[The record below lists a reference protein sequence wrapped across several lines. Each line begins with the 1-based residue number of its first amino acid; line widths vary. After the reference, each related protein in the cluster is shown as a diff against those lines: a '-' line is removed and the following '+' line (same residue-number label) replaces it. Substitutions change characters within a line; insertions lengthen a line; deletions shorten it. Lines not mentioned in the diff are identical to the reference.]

1 VYFPGLGNLLGKK
14 INPIRSEAKR
24 RERAKGKE
32 IKKLQEREENGS
44 WGGVFE
50 TRIGGIAETAWEE
63 TKVRGGCL

>member
-44 WGGVFE
+44 
-50 TRIGGIAETAWEE
+50 
-63 TKVRGGCL
+63 